1 MYNFFKMIY
10 DLLSTPISMGNFNL
24 PFNTIEIL
32 IKLVLPI
39 VISLIIYKL
48 LLKWIRSIIYK
59 SKINDV
65 KKDQVF
71 FAFRLVFRI
80 VLIIIISLLLINLLG
95 TQINIYIASMG
106 KVLTHPIVEDIS
118 IVTIL
123 LILPILY
130 FSQVL
135 GRFTQKVTQKSLLP
149 YIKLDSST
157 KHTLTAVIKNVTVA
171 FAIVFGLTVIGID
184 LSLLF
189 GLFGVVGIGLG
200 FGLQGVVANLFS
212 GIVILTTRPVKI
224 GDHITVDGTEGN
236 LEEIRFLSSVVS
248 TVTHESII
256 IPNSKLI
263 ENPVYNFSFDDKSII
278 IKNSVQVS
286 YESNLDEVLDL
297 LKRVIEKC
305 PYRLKGKD
313 VKTRVLS
320 FDDSG
325 ISIGTVC
332 WIEDSTHKYD
342 AHSWV
347 NLEIWRAFKEVGIE
361 IPYPKLDV
369 NVLKKN

>member
-1 MYNFFKMIY
+1 MKDFFSFLYNIFTSEINLGEFH
-10 DLLSTPISMGNFNL
+10 L
-24 PFNTIEIL
+24 PFNIL
-32 IKLVLPI
+32 QIFTKFVLPI
-39 VISLIIYKL
+39 AIGIILYKL
-48 LLKWIRSIIYK
+48 LLKWIKSLVYK
-59 SKINDV
+59 SKLKDE

-80 VLIIIISLLLINLLG
+80 ILFVFISLLIITLLG
-95 TQINIYIASMG
+95 TQINIYLASFG
-106 KVLTHPIVEDIS
+106 KVLTHPIVEGIS

-130 FSQVL
+130 LSQII
-135 GRFTQKVTQKSLLP
+135 GRLSQKVTQKSLLP
-149 YIKLDSST
+149 YIKIDQST
-157 KHTLTAVIKNVTVA
+157 KHTLTAVIKNVTVV
-171 FAIVFGLTVIGID
+171 FVIVFGLTVIGID

-224 GDHITVDGTEGN
+224 GDHITVDGTEGT
-236 LEEIRFLSSVVS
+236 LQEIRFLSSVVS

-286 YESNLDEVLDL
+286 YESDLDEVLIL
-297 LKRVIEKC
+297 LQKIVEGC
-305 PYRLKGKD
+305 PFRLKDKV

-325 ISIGTVC
+325 ISMGTIC
-332 WIEDSTHKYD
+332 WIEDSKYKYE
-342 AHSWV
+342 ATSWI
-347 NLEIWRAFKEVGIE
+347 NLEIWRAFKEVGVE
-361 IPYPKLDV
+361 IPYPKLDL
-369 NVLKKN
+369 NLKK